1 VKDLGILAI
10 GLATYGA
17 VFALTGAALKKPL
30 VIGLVFAFGW
40 EKAAIL
46 MPGYLKRFT
55 LLHYIQGLVPHAMPS
70 EGAASLF
77 QAFFRDQPSAVVSL
91 LSLTFALVVSL
102 VLAARAVERR
112 EYVLEQ

>member
-1 VKDLGILAI
+1 MSVRRAATSISV
-10 GLATYGA
+10 GL
-17 VFALTGAALKKPL
+17 
-30 VIGLVFAFGW
+30 IFAFGW

-70 EGAASLF
+70 QGTASLF
-77 QAFFRDQPSAVVSL
+77 QAFFREQPSAWVCL
-91 LSLTFALVVSL
+91 FSLTFALVLSL
-102 VLAARAVERR
+102 VLAARAVESR